1 MTINKPRSRFA
12 PSPTGEPH
20 VGNMRTAIFTWL
32 FCRHYGGEF
41 ILRIEDTD
49 QARKQDGALESIING
64 LRWLGLDWDEG
75 PETDGSHGPY
85 FQSERL
91 ELYQNASNILIENNW
106 AYKCY
111 CTPEEL
117 TEMRQNQQKQKLPP
131 QYDRR
136 CRNADTSDK
145 AAKNLPYV
153 IRFKIPENIDTIVVD
168 DLIRGRVEFQNT
180 LLDDFVLLKSDG
192 FPTYHLAN
200 VVDDHEMEISHV
212 LRAEEWLS
220 STPKHLLLYKAFG
233 YTPPAFA
240 HLPMILGNDKSK
252 LSKRHGATSI
262 LEYQTNGYLP
272 DAMLNFLVLLGWS
285 LDDKT
290 EIFSLEN
297 LINVFTIERIGKSP
311 SIFNTEK
318 LNWMNSQYIKTSSD
332 NYITS
337 AITAILSDYC
347 ETNMIELETPIT
359 QDAIT
364 TVLDILKERI
374 KTINPEEMWPVC
386 NFFFETPEPN
396 EQQRLLVKSK
406 ASLSSEIYEEAIN
419 TINSIDDFTEEK
431 IEISLR
437 KLLEKYECK
446 PRDLFGTIR
455 IAITGKEVSPP
466 LFITFEI
473 LGKTR
478 SIERMQRF
486 TKYLSVAT

>member
-12 PSPTGEPH
+12 PSPTGDPH

-49 QARKQDGALESIING
+49 QARKQDGSLEAIING
-64 LRWLGLDWDEG
+64 LKWLGLDWDEG
-75 PETDGSHGPY
+75 PEKGGPHGPY
-85 FQSERL
+85 MQSERL
-91 ELYQNASNILIENNW
+91 NLYQNAAQKLIQNDD

-111 CTPEEL
+111 CTTEEL

-136 CRNADTSDK
+136 CRYGDTAKK
-145 AAKNLPYV
+145 AEQNLPYV
-153 IRFKIPENIDTIVVD
+153 IRFKIPENIETIVVD

-192 FPTYHLAN
+192 YPTYHLAN
-200 VVDDHEMEISHV
+200 VVDDHAMEISHV

-220 STPKHLLLYKAFG
+220 STPKHLLLYNAFD

-240 HLPMILGNDKSK
+240 HLPMILGSDKSK

-262 LEYQTNGYLP
+262 LEYQLNGYLP

-290 EIFSLEN
+290 EIFSIED

-318 LNWMNSQYIKTSSD
+318 LNWMNSQYIKNSNGSFIASI
-332 NYITS
+332 ITN
-337 AITAILSDYC
+337 ILSNYC
-347 ETNMIELETPIT
+347 TINDIELDTSIN
-359 QDAIT
+359 QDSILR
-364 TVLDILKERI
+364 VLEILKERI
-374 KTINPEEMWPVC
+374 KTLNPEEIWLVC
-386 NFFFETPEPN
+386 NFFFQVPDPK
-396 EQQRLLVKSK
+396 EQQRLLIKSK
-406 ASLSSEIYEEAIN
+406 ALLLKSIYEEAIEKM
-419 TINSIDDFTEEK
+419 SALDDFIEK
-431 IEISLR
+431 EIEKSLR
-437 KLLEKYECK
+437 ELLDKYQCK

-455 IAITGKEVSPP
+455 IAVTGNEVSPP
-466 LFITFEI
+466 LFITMEI
-473 LGKTR
+473 LGKKR
-478 SIERMQRF
+478 SIERMKSF
-486 TKYLSVAT
+486 IKFISVAT

>member
-49 QARKQDGALESIING
+49 QARKQDGALESIITG
-64 LRWLGLDWDEG
+64 LKWLGLDWDEG
-75 PETDGSHGPY
+75 PEIGGSHGPY
-85 FQSERL
+85 MQSERL
-91 ELYQNASNILIENNW
+91 ELYQNAANLLINNDW

-117 TEMRQNQQKQKLPP
+117 TQMRLNQQKQKLPP

-136 CRNADTSDK
+136 CRNANNSDK
-145 AAKNLPYV
+145 EAKNLPYV
-153 IRFKIPENIDTIVVD
+153 IRFKIPENINTIVVD
-168 DLIRGRVEFQNT
+168 DLIRGKVEFQNT

-192 FPTYHLAN
+192 YPTYHLAN

-220 STPKHLLLYKAFG
+220 STPKHLLLYNAFG

-240 HLPMILGNDKSK
+240 HLPMILGSDKSK

-272 DAMLNFLVLLGWS
+272 EAMLNFLVLLGWS

-290 EIFSLEN
+290 EIFSIEN
-297 LINVFTIERIGKSP
+297 LIDVFTIDRIGKSP

-332 NYITS
+332 NYITAS
-337 AITAILSDYC
+337 IANELDVYC
-347 ETNMIELETPIT
+347 KSNKIKLETPIT
-359 QDAIT
+359 QDSVK
-364 TVLDILKERI
+364 TVLEILKERI
-374 KTINPEEMWPVC
+374 KTINPEEIWPVC

-396 EQQRLLVKSK
+396 EQQRLLLKSK
-406 ASLSSEIYEEAIN
+406 ASLPLEIYKEAI
-419 TINSIDDFTEEK
+419 TIINNIDDFTEHK
-431 IEISLR
+431 IETSLR
-437 KLLEKYECK
+437 DLLEKHQCK

-466 LFITFEI
+466 LFITFEL
-473 LGKTR
+473 LGKKR
-478 SIERMQRF
+478 SIERMQNF
-486 TKYLSVAT
+486 MEYLSVAT